1 MTAARRPLHRPTARR
16 PAPGR
21 LACGCAVW
29 LMVATGAGAQAV
41 PPMVAQPPQVVF
53 RTPGL
58 TPPPPVTGL
67 PFVVAPAIRRP
78 LPRPAGLVVFET
90 YSPRPPVPLR
100 RPLEVVAPLPPR
112 GLIATE
118 ILPDFS
124 GLEGRTGDYGAPDVA
139 PLDATRAD
147 DLVRA
152 RVTASIRAGET
163 KPALD
168 ETAVVA
174 YAACASAGYASVN
187 GFGWLRHVRTTT
199 ESAGAGRAAEA
210 IFTLTRDMPEGQAMQ
225 VGAVLAACQQNGV
238 PTGTNTGE

>member
-1 MTAARRPLHRPTARR
+1 MHPRRPLHRPSARR

-21 LACGCAVW
+21 LACGCAV
-29 LMVATGAGAQAV
+29 LMLATTGALAQELPV
-41 PPMVAQPPQVVF
+41 MVTAPPQVVF

-118 ILPDFS
+118 ILPDFT
-124 GLEGRTGDYGAPDVA
+124 GLADRTGDYGPADVA
-139 PLDATRAD
+139 PLDAGRAD

-168 ETAVVA
+168 ETAAVA
-174 YAACASAGYASVN
+174 YAACATAGYASVN
-187 GFGWLRHVRTTT
+187 GFGWLRHVRTQT
-199 ESAGAGRAAEA
+199 EGAGAGRAAES
-210 IFTLTRDMPEGQAMQ
+210 IFTLTRDMPEGQAME
-225 VGAVLAACQQNGV
+225 VGAALAACQQNGV
-238 PTGTNTGE
+238 PTGDGTGE